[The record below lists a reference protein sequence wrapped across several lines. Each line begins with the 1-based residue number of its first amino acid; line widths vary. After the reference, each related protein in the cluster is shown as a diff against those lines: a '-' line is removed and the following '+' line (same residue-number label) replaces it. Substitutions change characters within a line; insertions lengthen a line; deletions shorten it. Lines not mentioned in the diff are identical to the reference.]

1 MIQVYLIHYFHFLL
15 TFIFQMQLDY
25 KERGITATSHKR
37 SVVCLCR
44 LVYMLSTLSNFQSNS
59 QHILNFV
66 SIIFYITKLSISST
80 HLLEISFFNHF
91 VHYQI
96 IYPNSLSQ
104 ISITILIN
112 SNSPRVCRS
121 LINGHIVRVK
131 ASTEWGA
138 TVGAHTGLVGGRDPG
153 AKVCLG
159 RGSVGVCSVGW
170 GHDLGLTIVLSQTKM
185 SAINTL

>member
-1 MIQVYLIHYFHFLL
+1 
-15 TFIFQMQLDY
+15 
-25 KERGITATSHKR
+25 
-37 SVVCLCR
+37 
-44 LVYMLSTLSNFQSNS
+44 MLSTLSNFQSNS

-66 SIIFYITKLSISST
+66 SIIFYIIKLSISST
-80 HLLEISFFNHF
+80 NLLEISFFNHF

-138 TVGAHTGLVGGRDPG
+138 TVGAHTGLVGRRDPG
-153 AKVCLG
+153 AQVCLG
-159 RGSVGVCSVGW
+159 RGSMGVCSVGW

>member
-15 TFIFQMQLDY
+15 TFIYQIMNSLHLVY
-25 KERGITATSHKR
+25 KERGITATSHYKR

-44 LVYMLSTLSNFQSNS
+44 LVYMLSTSSNFQSNS

-66 SIIFYITKLSISST
+66 SIIFYIIKLSISST
-80 HLLEISFFNHF
+80 NLLEISFFNHF

-131 ASTEWGA
+131 ASTE
-138 TVGAHTGLVGGRDPG
+138 
-153 AKVCLG
+153 
-159 RGSVGVCSVGW
+159 
-170 GHDLGLTIVLSQTKM
+170 
-185 SAINTL
+185 

>member
-15 TFIFQMQLDY
+15 TFIYQIMNSLHLVY
-25 KERGITATSHKR
+25 KERGITATSHYKR

-66 SIIFYITKLSISST
+66 SIIFYIIKLSISST
-80 HLLEISFFNHF
+80 NLLEISFFNHF

-104 ISITILIN
+104 ISIIILIN

-131 ASTEWGA
+131 ASTE
-138 TVGAHTGLVGGRDPG
+138 
-153 AKVCLG
+153 
-159 RGSVGVCSVGW
+159 
-170 GHDLGLTIVLSQTKM
+170 
-185 SAINTL
+185 